1 MSSAA
6 IPRRRACPPEI
17 PPSSGL
23 PMMTSAADYS
33 PVSPPPPSHPSRPGC
48 MYAHRQ
54 VQLGHHLIHP
64 PRHLR
69 RGGPVG
75 QPEAGEEGERLLD
88 GEHPQER
95 VVLGGV
101 TAQPLEVGRP
111 WAAVH
116 HDAPAQA
123 RVPSHGEAVQQRALP
138 AAGWAHNRHH
148 LPRGAA
154 ARDAVE
160 QPERLL
166 LVRHDVVGHVRPAQL
181 QLLPPPGR
189 PPGLHVQH
197 RHDRRSRGGAPPVA
211 VPPVPAGRRPAS
223 PPNPTP

>member
-1 MSSAA
+1 
-6 IPRRRACPPEI
+6 
-17 PPSSGL
+17 
-23 PMMTSAADYS
+23 
-33 PVSPPPPSHPSRPGC
+33 
-48 MYAHRQ
+48 MYTDRQ
-54 VQLGHHLIHP
+54 VQLGHHLVHP
-64 PRHLR
+64 PRHFR

-75 QPEAGEEGERLLD
+75 QPEPGEEGERLLD

-101 TAQPLEVGRP
+101 PAQPLEMGRP
-111 WAAVH
+111 RAAIH

-123 RVPSHGEAVQQRALP
+123 RVPPHCQAVQQRALP
-138 AAGWAHNRHH
+138 ASGRAHHRHH

-166 LVRHDVVGHVRPAQL
+166 LVRQDVVGHVRPAQL

-197 RHDRRSRGGAPPVA
+197 RHVDRRSRGAPPVA
-211 VPPVPAGRRPAS
+211 APPVSAGRRPDL
-223 PPNPTP
+223 PPPKPKPDLCTVPRLTLPGKGSTLGPPLQEVVSSNDQSSLPREA